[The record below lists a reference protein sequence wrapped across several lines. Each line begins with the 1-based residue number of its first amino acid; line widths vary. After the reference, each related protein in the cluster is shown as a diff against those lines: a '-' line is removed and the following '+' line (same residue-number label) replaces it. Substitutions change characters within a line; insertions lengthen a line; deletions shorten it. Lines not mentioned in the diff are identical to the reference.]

1 MSTPEASQ
9 AMQEFRDG
17 VTATLR
23 SWSAFRTAV
32 DSGWGGVESQA
43 KAEDLRDNLYRVF
56 DGSSNPPRSMTQ
68 EDLEDN
74 LTDYMEDQF
83 SIVLEDNSERQVAD
97 TLWRMYDACFKGDN
111 TLAKQMVVV
120 AEKAVAE
127 SVGYPVQV
135 QLTEH
140 DDDDDDEMV
149 DESASAQP
157 QPILSAGEYA
167 SQSLFGAPQKTKK
180 LVDDG
185 PVRQLGKAGP
195 EPPPPAE
202 MDEEGFASVPSKKGR
217 RKSKPV

>member
-111 TLAKQMVVV
+111 FWVSQAASETQ
-120 AEKAVAE
+120 
-127 SVGYPVQV
+127 VGV
-135 QLTEH
+135 
-140 DDDDDDEMV
+140 
-149 DESASAQP
+149 
-157 QPILSAGEYA
+157 
-167 SQSLFGAPQKTKK
+167 
-180 LVDDG
+180 
-185 PVRQLGKAGP
+185 
-195 EPPPPAE
+195 
-202 MDEEGFASVPSKKGR
+202 
-217 RKSKPV
+217 